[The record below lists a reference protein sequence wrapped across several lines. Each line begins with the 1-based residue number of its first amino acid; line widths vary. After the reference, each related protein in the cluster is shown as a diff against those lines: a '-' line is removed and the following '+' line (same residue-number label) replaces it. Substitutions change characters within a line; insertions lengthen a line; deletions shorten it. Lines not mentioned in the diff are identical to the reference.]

1 MSTTR
6 ATQPAYTPPA
16 ATGPFAALTNREFRW
31 FLSSTL
37 GQMAALNMQAL
48 VRGFL
53 TFEMTESFAALGT
66 LFLVNS
72 LPGMALALFGGVLA
86 DRVRRRKRIV
96 QAGQLINAANA
107 TVVGLMLA
115 AGVLRFEHLLIAAL
129 LQGSVNSIMMPARQ
143 AMLPGVVGMPLLT
156 SAVAVNAA
164 GRDSIRLLA
173 PAAGGWLIA
182 AIGAYWVYFL
192 MAGMYLF
199 ATASLTRVST
209 GDTAGRRRAS
219 GGLGDLVEGVRYVVR
234 DPTLRPL
241 LLFNILFAMLAMPY
255 VFLLPG
261 FVAAV
266 IEGGAERL
274 GLLLSLIGVGSLGGA
289 LVVGALGPRRRGLI
303 YLLSVIL
310 QGTGLIVFAS
320 SSAFAVSASIVVVIG
335 LAEAVR
341 LSLSNVLVQTYVEDE
356 FRGRV
361 MSVYMMQ
368 RSLAQFGAFFA
379 GLLAAVLGVQLVL
392 GAMALAL
399 VLLATAVVALH
410 ERLRT
415 LP

>member
-1 MSTTR
+1 
-6 ATQPAYTPPA
+6 
-16 ATGPFAALTNREFRW
+16 
-31 FLSSTL
+31 
-37 GQMAALNMQAL
+37 
-48 VRGFL
+48 
-53 TFEMTESFAALGT
+53 
-66 LFLVNS
+66 
-72 LPGMALALFGGVLA
+72 
-86 DRVRRRKRIV
+86 
-96 QAGQLINAANA
+96 
-107 TVVGLMLA
+107 
-115 AGVLRFEHLLIAAL
+115 
-129 LQGSVNSIMMPARQ
+129 
-143 AMLPGVVGMPLLT
+143 MPLLT